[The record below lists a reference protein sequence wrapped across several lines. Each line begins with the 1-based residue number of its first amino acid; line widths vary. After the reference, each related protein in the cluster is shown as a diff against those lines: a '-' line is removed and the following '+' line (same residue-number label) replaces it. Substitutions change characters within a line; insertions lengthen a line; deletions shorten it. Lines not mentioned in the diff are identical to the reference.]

1 MTAFNQAWAMLKALP
16 EQQAFE
22 QFYTHGGLGSLRE
35 FNYPPTFE
43 EIPKIKQQRR
53 GTVHPAIIAMLQRAK
68 ARESGGSY
76 FPDDRASL
84 LIQRENEPYGNIIVR
99 PPFNQRSRKNA
110 AGFML
115 ESAPDRVF
123 GHNDPDRYTRDTME
137 GGKRMQE
144 DAGSISDDFEF
155 YVPEGGDAFR
165 GEGKFRSIRQKT
177 PDGQDIVTA
186 GSVFADPSYPE
197 LDYEARIDSIYDR
210 PTYEEQYGEPPVG
223 RDTRFMRG

>member
-16 EQQAFE
+16 EQQSFD
-22 QFYTHGGLGSLRE
+22 QFYTHGRPGSFRE

-53 GTVHPAIIAMLQRAK
+53 GTVHPAIIAMLQRAR

-84 LIQRENEPYGNIIVR
+84 LIQREENDPNITVR
-99 PPFNQRSRKNA
+99 PPFNQRSSKNA

-115 ESAPDRVF
+115 QNAPDRTRF
-123 GHNDPDRYTRDTME
+123 AHNDPDKYTRDTME
-137 GGKRMQE
+137 GGERKQE

-155 YVPEGGDAFR
+155 YVPEGGDVYR
-165 GEGKFRSIRQKT
+165 GEGKFRSIRRKT

-197 LDYEARIDSIYDR
+197 FDYEPDYSDR
-210 PTYEEQYGEPPVG
+210 LTEYEVYGEPPVG

>member
-22 QFYTHGGLGSLRE
+22 QYENHGRLGPS
-35 FNYPPTFE
+35 FE
-43 EIPKIKQQRR
+43 KIPKISQQRR

-84 LIQRENEPYGNIIVR
+84 LIQRENDPNITVR

-115 ESAPDRVF
+115 QSVPDRVF

-137 GGKRMQE
+137 GGKRRQE

-165 GEGKFRSIRQKT
+165 GEGKYRSIRQKT

-186 GSVFADPSYPE
+186 GSVFADPSYPD
-197 LDYEARIDSIYDR
+197 LDYEARMDSIYDR

>member
-1 MTAFNQAWAMLKALP
+1 MTAFNQAWVMLKALP

-22 QFYTHGGLGSLRE
+22 QNVYHGRLGPR
-35 FNYPPTFE
+35 FE
-43 EIPKIKQQRR
+43 KIPKISQQRR
-53 GTVHPAIIAMLQRAK
+53 GTVHPAIIAMLQRARG
-68 ARESGGSY
+68 RESGEDSRY
-76 FPDDRASL
+76 FSDDKPSLRIQDEDDR
-84 LIQRENEPYGNIIVR
+84 QVTVR

-115 ESAPDRVF
+115 QSAPDRSNF
-123 GHNDPDRYTRDTME
+123 ARKDPDRYTRDAME

-155 YVPEGGDAFR
+155 YVPEGGDAFT
-165 GEGKFRSIRQKT
+165 GEGKYRSIRQKT

-186 GSVFADPSYPE
+186 GSMFADPSYPE
-197 LDYEARIDSIYDR
+197 MDYEARIDSIYDR

>member
-16 EQQAFE
+16 EQQAFD
-22 QFYTHGGLGSLRE
+22 QFYTHGRPGSLRE
-35 FNYPPTFE
+35 FGYPPTFE
-43 EIPKIKQQRR
+43 EIPRIAQERR

-84 LIQRENEPYGNIIVR
+84 LIQRENDPNITVR

-115 ESAPDRVF
+115 QSVPDRVF

-137 GGKRMQE
+137 GGKRRQE

-165 GEGKFRSIRQKT
+165 GEGKYRSIRQKT

-186 GSVFADPSYPE
+186 GSVFADPSYPD
-197 LDYEARIDSIYDR
+197 LDYEARMDSIYDR